1 MQPDVV
7 YIFFMHMLYGAF
19 GEGAGNSFAAVIG
32 VDGNVGD
39 EIEAFLALPK
49 RDQAGIADDAPV
61 FLPDVTGE
69 GQAGTICHAVRPFE
83 KGAVTCRAAHILHVP
98 PAFVVHGVGE
108 TGLDQVC
115 NGGQVAQYIE
125 RTQVGVMLTSRWD
138 GDGRHCG
145 YYIIPTVIKCVFGSA
160 INFVRIASMF
170 ITLEGP
176 EGSGKTSHIPHLVEF
191 LREKG
196 HVVFPTREPGG
207 TSISEQIRDILH
219 DMKNAEMHPRTETL
233 LYQAA
238 RAQIVEQVI
247 QPRLADG
254 EIVISDRYYDS
265 TIAYQGY
272 GHQQN
277 LEDVRALVKY
287 ATGGLTPDLTILLD
301 LDIEV
306 GLKRKTQNEVE
317 WNRMDAYTV
326 EFHKRVRAGYLEMV
340 KAEPQRWVVVNSD
353 QAWESVQAELRRVIV
368 EKLDKQ
374 VGTG

>member
-1 MQPDVV
+1 
-7 YIFFMHMLYGAF
+7 
-19 GEGAGNSFAAVIG
+19 
-32 VDGNVGD
+32 
-39 EIEAFLALPK
+39 
-49 RDQAGIADDAPV
+49 
-61 FLPDVTGE
+61 
-69 GQAGTICHAVRPFE
+69 
-83 KGAVTCRAAHILHVP
+83 
-98 PAFVVHGVGE
+98 
-108 TGLDQVC
+108 
-115 NGGQVAQYIE
+115 
-125 RTQVGVMLTSRWD
+125 
-138 GDGRHCG
+138 
-145 YYIIPTVIKCVFGSA
+145 
-160 INFVRIASMF
+160 MF

-191 LREKG
+191 LREKRYT
-196 HVVFPTREPGG
+196 VFPTREPGG

-247 QPRLADG
+247 KPRLADG

-277 LEDVRALVKY
+277 LDDIRALVKY

-301 LDIEV
+301 LDVEV

-326 EFHKRVRAGYLEMV
+326 GFHKRVRAGYLEMV
-340 KAEPQRWVVVNSD
+340 KAEPQRWVVVNSE
-353 QAWESVQAELRRVIV
+353 QAWESVQAELRKVV
-368 EKLDKQ
+368 LEKI
-374 VGTG
+374 GRTS